1 MFFETTIGFA
11 HNSKKLYLFNLTST
25 CDIAENFASGTSD
38 AQHNVMEILI
48 IAGSTWILCLLPE
61 FSCITF
67 LNYVL
72 PKNLVVINVTKNLLH
87 IYPSSILIVIYD
99 QEILILWQEL
109 KQTQKQQI
117 IL

>member
-1 MFFETTIGFA
+1 MPDMATSLTPLIFTMFR
-11 HNSKKLYLFNLTST
+11 
-25 CDIAENFASGTSD
+25 GTSD

-48 IAGSTWILCLLPE
+48 IAGSTWILCLLPG